1 MQKKRWMFGIYRFF
15 IYLCGR
21 YEGCLNFLFRLRL
34 YPWNLK
40 RVMPAQG
47 NVLILSAGSPPYLII
62 NDFKDLF

>member
-40 RVMPAQG
+40 RVMPTKG
-47 NVLILSAGSPPYLII
+47 YVLTQSNCNPLISYL
-62 NDFKDLF
+62 NLPG